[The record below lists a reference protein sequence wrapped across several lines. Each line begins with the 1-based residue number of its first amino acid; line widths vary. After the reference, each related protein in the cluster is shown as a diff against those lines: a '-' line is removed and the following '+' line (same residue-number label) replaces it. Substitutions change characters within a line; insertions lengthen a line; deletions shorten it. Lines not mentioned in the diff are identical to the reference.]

1 MSLKLTDCVKQIFN
15 RLSFSQFVINLP
27 LMSNTPRH
35 IKSVDEVIDVLGG
48 TGRAADFFRTNG
60 PAVSMMK
67 KRERIPAAYH
77 LRVYLHLV
85 DQGYEIDTESL
96 FGYSVGMLGND
107 PSQAIEM
114 HAA

>member
-1 MSLKLTDCVKQIFN
+1 
-15 RLSFSQFVINLP
+15 
-27 LMSNTPRH
+27 
-35 IKSVDEVIDVLGG
+35 
-48 TGRAADFFRTNG
+48 
-60 PAVSMMK
+60 
-67 KRERIPAAYH
+67 
-77 LRVYLHLV
+77 YLHLV